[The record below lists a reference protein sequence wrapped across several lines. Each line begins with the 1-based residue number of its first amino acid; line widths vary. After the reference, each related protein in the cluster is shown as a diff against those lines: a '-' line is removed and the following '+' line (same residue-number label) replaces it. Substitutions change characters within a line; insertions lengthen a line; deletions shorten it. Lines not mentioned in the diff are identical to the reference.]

1 MNPEEEEAVYMVH
14 TRELYVL
21 QKTIYKIGRSH
32 HIDSRIKQ
40 YPKGSKIMCIVNCKN
55 SVICEKELIRIFKA
69 KFKQRTD
76 YGTEYFEG
84 DKDLM
89 IREIFN
95 VIDKQNTIY
104 KNANG
109 GGSVVGSVVVGDGS
123 EVGGS
128 EVVSVVVGDG
138 GSDVGSVV
146 VGDGGSGRSVGSVV
160 VGDGSVVGSVVVGDG
175 GTDIGSLISGTDL
188 VIKKEDL
195 DVKKDNLVVNNKDRT
210 CPKCSIEF
218 KYKSMLKTHFKRS
231 YHCLLNEEEINN
243 FYKNNNK
250 NKCNK
255 CNKYLN
261 NIQAYK
267 RHIKET
273 KCGKSQS

>member
-55 SVICEKELIRIFKA
+55 SVICEKELIKIFKA

-123 EVGGS
+123 DVVGS
-128 EVVSVVVGDG
+128 E
-138 GSDVGSVV
+138 VGSVV
-146 VGDGGSGRSVGSVV
+146 VEEGS
-160 VGDGSVVGSVVVGDG
+160 DVVGSVVVGEGDGSVGEGDG
-175 GTDIGSLISGTDL
+175 GSVKKKDLI
-188 VIKKEDL
+188 
-195 DVKKDNLVVNNKDRT
+195 VKKDDLINKKKDLVVNNKDRT
-210 CPKCSIEF
+210 CPKCKYVF
-218 KYKSMLKTHFKRS
+218 KFPHILKKHLRNA
-231 YHCLLNEEEINN
+231 YHCLLNEEAIK
-243 FYKNNNK
+243 FYFNTLNSI
-250 NKCNK
+250 KCNK
-255 CNKYLN
+255 CNKVFSQLSSLYRHQR
-261 NIQAYK
+261 NID
-267 RHIKET
+267 
-273 KCGKSQS
+273 CKSQS

>member
-1 MNPEEEEAVYMVH
+1 MNPEDEEAVYMVH

-55 SVICEKELIRIFKA
+55 SVICEKELIKIFKA

-104 KNANG
+104 KKANG
-109 GGSVVGSVVVGDGS
+109 GGSVVA
-123 EVGGS
+123 
-128 EVVSVVVGDG
+128 
-138 GSDVGSVV
+138 GSDV
-146 VGDGGSGRSVGSVV
+146 VGEGGSGNDIASLISENNK
-160 VGDGSVVGSVVVGDG
+160 S

-195 DVKKDNLVVNNKDRT
+195 VVKYKDRT
-210 CPKCSIEF
+210 CPNCSIKF
-218 KYKSMLKTHFKRS
+218 KYPSRLKTHFEIS
-231 YHCLLNEEEINN
+231 IHCKKTVDEIDNYFKFN
-243 FYKNNNK
+243 TKYIVTIKCK
-250 NKCNK
+250 YCNK
-255 CNKYLN
+255 EFSRKDSLN
-261 NIQAYK
+261 
-267 RHIKET
+267 RHQ
-273 KCGKSQS
+273 KSINCVKT